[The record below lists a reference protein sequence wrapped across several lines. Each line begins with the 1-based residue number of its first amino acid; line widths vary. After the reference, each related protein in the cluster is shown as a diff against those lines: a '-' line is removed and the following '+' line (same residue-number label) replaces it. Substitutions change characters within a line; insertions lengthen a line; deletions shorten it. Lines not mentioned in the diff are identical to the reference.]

1 MLRFVSILSALLG
14 GGIVITKRPFNIVDV
29 LDEPIFFEYKTKE
42 KGVLFRG
49 NDHSLVTLRD
59 ILKDYEDLKGNYEK
73 LREEHEALQK
83 EHKVLEED
91 YSKFKKHMG
100 KGRANGTYKLNSD
113 QIQKVLKLYENGI
126 SKRQIAK
133 KFKVDE
139 KTVRNIIK
147 RCS

>member
-1 MLRFVSILSALLG
+1 MYIKLNFRIG
-14 GGIVITKRPFNIVDV
+14 GGGVMIKKRPFSLVDI
-29 LDEPIFFEYKTKE
+29 LDEPIFFEFVTKE
-42 KGVLFRG
+42 KGALVR
-49 NDHSLVTLRD
+49 NKERSLVTLRD
-59 ILKDYEDLKGNYEK
+59 LLKDYENLKGDYEK
-73 LREEHEALQK
+73 LREEHEALA
-83 EHKVLEED
+83 EE
-91 YSKFKKHMG
+91 YSKFKRHMG

-113 QIQKVLKLYENGI
+113 QIQEVLKLYENGI